1 MRAAAVVAGAG
12 LLLLAAPGVASADV
26 IFDPADAD
34 ELATVLAEATTD
46 QNVCYGWD
54 VQVDDAV
61 AGQAESV
68 GSNFGAG
75 QTVSAGGT
83 CPASV
88 ELKVYIRYTSE
99 SSESEDSASYD
110 VVSTAG
116 GPTRDDMAALELG
129 TDDLAGENPDVVIGK
144 MVAALPLLAA
154 DKGIAKGIE
163 AAPET
168 GEAPADAALT
178 DSPGS
183 DWWRNSGGMLLWGVG
198 LLLAGGVFA
207 WWVVRTNRRY
217 EPARGVGQVPSYVPD
232 TVPAEFYDQDPT
244 TPVPAQ
250 GATDV
255 TQPVTR
261 DTIAKATEDKAA
273 LEERAAKRA
282 AGSTSDEKPDGAA
295 EPTQPVTRDTIAKAA
310 ADKAAADEK
319 PGAATGPT
327 SDTTESPAE
336 GARSSA
342 APTTPSAESAEPP
355 SDQATAPE
363 SESAADR
370 KNKE

>member
-1 MRAAAVVAGAG
+1 VRAAAVVAGAG

-46 QNVCYGWD
+46 QEVCYGWD

-61 AGQAESV
+61 AGRAESV

-88 ELKVYIRYTSE
+88 ELKVYITYTSE

-110 VVSTAG
+110 VVSTSG
-116 GPTRDDMAALELG
+116 GPTRDDMAALNLE
-129 TDDLAGENPDVVIGK
+129 TDTLAGENPDVVIGK

-163 AAPET
+163 ATPQT

-183 DWWRNSGGMLLWGVG
+183 DWWRNNGGMLLWGVG
-198 LLLAGGVFA
+198 LLLAGGIFA
-207 WWVVRTNRRY
+207 WWVVRSNRRY
-217 EPARGVGQVPSYVPD
+217 KPARDVSRVPSYVPD

-244 TPVPAQ
+244 TPVPTQ
-250 GATDV
+250 GA
-255 TQPVTR
+255 
-261 DTIAKATEDKAA
+261 
-273 LEERAAKRA
+273 
-282 AGSTSDEKPDGAA
+282 PDA

-310 ADKAAADEK
+310 ADKAALEKRAGTGTPAAESTPDEK
-319 PGAATGPT
+319 PDAATEQPEP
-327 SDTTESPAE
+327 SDTTESPSE

-342 APTTPSAESAEPP
+342 ASTTPSAESAEPS